1 MRNFIL
7 LFSAIATIIIFTS
20 TNYSTESI
28 HTTMNTSGSS
38 PGFAGDPAS
47 GNNTCRNC
55 HSGPAAVQET
65 GWITSTVPASGY
77 VPGNTYTIT
86 ASVSAPGHS
95 KFGFE
100 ISPQNPSGIFL
111 GTMSNTSSETKFAGG
126 NTNYVTHQSTSTS
139 GNGSRSWSFDW
150 TAPTTAGQG
159 DVTFYAAFNITNSNG
174 STSGDTVKI
183 SQLTLSESTTTST
196 DEISDR
202 TISIAPNPIQY
213 QGSIRTNKAFENA
226 SIHIYALNGALVR
239 SISNIN
245 GNVMSLDRGLLSSGL
260 YYLHI
265 EEDNKLIHKQLV
277 SFGI

>member
-1 MRNFIL
+1 MKNFIL
-7 LFSAIATIIIFTS
+7 LFSAIATLIIFSS

-47 GNNTCRNC
+47 NNNTCRNC
-55 HSGPAAVQET
+55 HSGPVAVQET

-86 ASVSAPGHS
+86 ASVTAPGHS

-100 ISPQNPSGIFL
+100 ISPQNSSGTFL
-111 GTMSNTSSETKFAGG
+111 GSMSNTSSETKFAGG
-126 NTNYVTHQSTSTS
+126 NTNYITHQSASTS
-139 GNGSRSWSFDW
+139 GSGSRSWSFDW
-150 TAPTTAGQG
+150 TAPTTSGQG

-174 STSGDTVKI
+174 STSGDTVKT
-183 SQLTLSESTTTST
+183 SQLTINESSTTST

-202 TISIAPNPIQY
+202 SITLAPNPIQY
-213 QGSIRTNKAFENA
+213 QGILRTSKAFNNA

-239 SISNIN
+239 SISNIE
-245 GNVMSLDRGLLSSGL
+245 GNVISIDRGALSSGL

-265 EEDNKLIHKQLV
+265 EEDNMLVHKQLV